1 MTSAQYTFASHAVR
15 GFAPVDGAL
24 ASIEVV
30 VAGQPLQQKVEMLTA
45 AEVTGIAE
53 REFIR
58 DWPRDGSRDASP
70 NYLAISELD
79 SPEIPWLFSP
89 PAMGDRIDPWIML
102 VVIDLDEHGTT
113 HPLDR
118 STRPPRL
125 TVPASELPDP
135 TTAWMWAHV
144 QLLGADT
151 SPGDPARS
159 LARLICPRRLL
170 PDRRWLACVVPTL
183 KAASVS
189 ALGDAEGARALRGS
203 REPAWQAGVAASVTL
218 PVYHSF
224 EFATGPAGDFEKL
237 VQALRGISLP
247 PGMGSRRLRL
257 SSPSNGV
264 GMPQPG
270 GDDVIVH
277 GALRPVGEKTA
288 PLAPIVG
295 EDYITRLVGRLTD
308 AGFDTTLVTAPEPG
322 AAPPDAPDPRD
333 LADELVPPDDPPRV
347 GPPVYG
353 QLAVGPEATASALR
367 TPAVPPWLAEANL
380 DPRLRVAAGLGAR
393 VARDRQEHLMEEAW
407 RQVGDVLAA
416 NRLRR
421 RGEYAVGTSLSLY
434 RRWLTKLDPSTLI
447 MTAAP
452 VLTKIAASE
461 SLTVRG
467 ALDTSALTF
476 SGASVELRRHTRRQ
490 GLLGA
495 KGLGVHVTVPA
506 VAAVSARS
514 TPFTTRLPADGI
526 DVFAAPSGVWDAGRL
541 RGILDALVPQYG
553 GVQLDSAA
561 VTERLDAFTAGFT
574 AFEPPTGEEVAVL
587 ATQAVMDLDRTMTR
601 IGLLP
606 LADVAAA
613 VLPAAPPEPPP
624 VERPPDRPPRRR
636 GREGPVVIGPFEH
649 LDRGVERVEG
659 IEGIEGIEIRRQPGR
674 IGRAVEGVEGIEIAG
689 GLLDQI
695 RLQQERVSRAAV
707 LVQGGGGRLEWR
719 RAGEDT
725 PIDVAA
731 AGVLIE
737 AQATWASRLNAVGA
751 ASDALSYLAADP
763 GLVTVTDGRM
773 TIDTAAVSRQKYL
786 GEAATTIE
794 RGLFDAVV
802 EGTHLTEPVV
812 PIAFG
817 IDDAR
822 AGVVRDE
829 IIAAGRRAA
838 DSILR
843 PDLVGDDVR
852 PSLAGGIAALHASVL
867 TALDPLRTLPIAI
880 NSRIA
885 ALDAVQ
891 AAAFSDIQAAPDLS
905 EPTYDGLAKISDD
918 WILPGIDRM
927 ESNRTTLVGAN
938 REFISAFLVGM
949 NHEIARELLW
959 REYPTDQRGTYA
971 RQFWSHPL
979 RRRPDGS
986 IDRAALHDLKK
997 TLGAASRFDS
1007 LASLAVV
1014 TPVST
1019 PEQAAQVAGEDPLVL
1034 VVKGDLVRRYPS
1046 VIIQAGHTTASGT
1059 TRTMAGGA
1067 IDPDFRGLLAPDVLL
1082 VGFTG
1087 LTETQVRADAARGQ
1101 DAAWW
1106 FFFSE
1111 HFGEPR
1117 FGLDDFRDP
1126 AAPPR
1131 LLSTWNDA
1139 SWSDAAGA
1147 DAAGVVHL
1155 GASSFAGR
1163 DLLKGRDGAD
1173 PTRWGWAKDAGQ
1185 QAWIM
1190 LQFPFRRGLPAIQ
1203 LLPEKTP

>member
-1 MTSAQYTFASHAVR
+1 MNLAQYTFASHAVR

-24 ASIEVV
+24 ASIEVF
-30 VAGQPLQQKVEMLTA
+30 VAGQPLKQKVEMLTA

-58 DWPRDGSRDASP
+58 DWPRDGSRDAAP

-89 PAMGDRIDPWIML
+89 PATGERVDPWIML
-102 VVIDLDEHGTT
+102 VVIDLDTHGST

-125 TVPASELPDP
+125 TVPVAELPDP
-135 TTAWMWAHV
+135 TSAWMWAHV
-144 QLLGADT
+144 QLLGADAT
-151 SPGDPARS
+151 PSDPARS
-159 LARLICPRRLL
+159 LARLICPRRLA

-183 KAASVS
+183 KSACVS
-189 ALGDAEGARALRGS
+189 GLGDAEGAKALRGS
-203 REPAWQAGVAASVTL
+203 GEPAWRSGDAGSVTL

-237 VQALRGISLP
+237 VQALSGISLP
-247 PGMGSRRLRL
+247 PGMGTRRLRL

-277 GALRPVGEKTA
+277 GALRPVGEKTV

-295 EDYITRLVGRLTD
+295 EDYITRLVRRLTD
-308 AGFDTTLVTAPEPG
+308 AGFDTTLVTTPEPG
-322 AAPPDAPDPRD
+322 ANPRDARDPRD
-333 LADELVPPDDPPRV
+333 LADELVPPEAPPRV

-353 QLAVGPEATASALR
+353 QLAVGPDATAAALQ

-421 RGEYAVGTSLSLY
+421 RGEYSVGTSVSLY
-434 RRWLTKLDPSTLI
+434 RRWLEKLDPGTLL

-452 VLTKIAASE
+452 VLTKIAVSDA
-461 SLTVRG
+461 LTVRG
-467 ALDTSALTF
+467 ALDTSAVTF

-490 GLLGA
+490 GLLGT
-495 KGLGVHVTVPA
+495 KGLGAQVTVPA
-506 VAAVSARS
+506 VVAASSAS
-514 TPFTTRLPADGI
+514 APFTTRLPADGI
-526 DVFAAPSGVWDAGRL
+526 DVFEAPSGVWDAGRL
-541 RGILDALVPQYG
+541 RGILDALVPQYR
-553 GVQLDSAA
+553 GVDIDATA
-561 VTERLDAFTAGFT
+561 VAERLDAATSGFT
-574 AFEPPTGEEVAVL
+574 AFEPPTGAEVTVM
-587 ATQAVMDLDRTMTR
+587 ATRVVADLDRTMTR

-606 LADVAAA
+606 IADVAAA
-613 VLPAAPPEPPP
+613 VLPPAPPDAPPDEP
-624 VERPPDRPPRRR
+624 PPDRPPRRGPR
-636 GREGPVVIGPFEH
+636 GGPIVIGPI
-649 LDRGVERVEG
+649 ERPG
-659 IEGIEGIEIRRQPGR
+659 GGIEGIEILRRPGWFGGHVEGIEA
-674 IGRAVEGVEGIEIAG
+674 IGRIEIAG

-695 RLQQERVSRAAV
+695 RLQLEQVAPVAV
-707 LVQGGGGRLEWR
+707 LVPGDGGRLEWR
-719 RAGEDT
+719 RAGDDA

-731 AGVLIE
+731 AGVLVQ
-737 AQATWASRLNAVGA
+737 AQADWASRLNSVGA

-763 GLVTVTDGRM
+763 GLVTVADGRM

-802 EGTHLTEPVV
+802 EGTHLVESEV

-822 AGVVRDE
+822 AGRVRDE

-838 DSILR
+838 DSFLR
-843 PDLVGDDVR
+843 PDLVGDDGR
-852 PSLAGGIAALHASVL
+852 PSLTGGIAALHASVL
-867 TALDPLRTLPIAI
+867 SALDPLRSLPIAI

-891 AAAFSDIQAAPDLS
+891 ASVFSDIQAAPDLS
-905 EPTYDGLAKISDD
+905 EPTYDGLAKISED

-938 REFISAFLVGM
+938 REFMSAFLVGM

-979 RRRPDGS
+979 KRRGDGS
-986 IDRAALHDLKK
+986 IDRAALYDLKK
-997 TLGAASRFDS
+997 PLGAASRFDS
-1007 LASLAVV
+1007 LASLAVT
-1014 TPVST
+1014 TPVT
-1019 PEQAAQVAGEDPLVL
+1019 ERGKADTVAGEDPLVL

-1067 IDPDFRGLLAPDVLL
+1067 TDPDFRGLLAPDVLL

-1087 LTETQVRADAARGQ
+1087 LTESDVRAAAG
-1101 DAAWW
+1101 DPNAAWW

-1111 HFGEPR
+1111 HVGEPR
-1117 FGLDDFRDP
+1117 FGLDDVRDP
-1126 AAPPR
+1126 ATPPR
-1131 LLSTWNDA
+1131 ALTTWNDA

-1147 DAAGVVHL
+1147 DAAGIVHL
-1155 GASSFAGR
+1155 GASSFAGPP
-1163 DLLKGRDGAD
+1163 LQKGRQGAD
-1173 PTRWGWAKDAGQ
+1173 LTPWEWAKDAGQ

-1203 LLPEKTP
+1203 LLPEGPA